1 MDRID
6 TRLRELNQELI
17 ETRNLT
23 IKTDHAVRNLAGD
36 MRELTK
42 MQEAFQKRTL
52 WSSGT
57 AYVLFVVLS
66 FGGLFLFFRAASS
79 STSMD
84 ESVAAEQLAQLG
96 VRITELEEDLERRR
110 DAEKEAWGFYELLE
124 RGSPEEVVERFPG
137 VQSRLVDRA
146 SVELFRREVDRLRQ
160 QLASDAFAD
169 GMRAYAA
176 SRWSDARE
184 SFQRSLNYREFA
196 PYTPELNYHLGD
208 ALFHLNDHATATRYY
223 NTAIASG
230 ELSRDLEP
238 LATYRLA
245 ESLRAMGRDREAL
258 DVYKVF
264 PTRFPNHPWRS
275 AAETR
280 AAALLTRIGAAQPD

>member
-6 TRLRELNQELI
+6 ARLRELNQELI

-36 MRELTK
+36 MRELTR
-42 MQEAFQKRTL
+42 MQETFQKRTL

-57 AYVLFVVLS
+57 AYVLFTVLAV
-66 FGGLFLFFRAASS
+66 GGLFLFFRAATSS
-79 STSMD
+79 SSAD
-84 ESVAAEQLAQLG
+84 EQVVQDQFRQFER
-96 VRITELEEDLERRR
+96 RIEELEQEVERRR
-110 DAEKEAWGFYELLE
+110 DSEKEAWGFYELLE
-124 RGSPEEVVERFPG
+124 RGSSEEVVERFPS

-146 SVELFRREVDRLRQ
+146 SIELFRREVDRIRQ
-160 QLASDAFAD
+160 QLATDAFAE
-169 GMRAYAA
+169 GMRAYSA
-176 SRWSDARE
+176 SRWQDARE

-208 ALFHLNDHATATRYY
+208 ALFHLNDHATAVRYY

-238 LATYRLA
+238 LATYRLG

-258 DVYKVF
+258 EVYKSF
-264 PTRFPNHPWRS
+264 QQRFPSHPWKS

-280 AAALLTRIGAAQPD
+280 ASALSQRLGASGP

>member
-6 TRLRELNQELI
+6 ARLRELNQELI

-23 IKTDHAVRNLAGD
+23 IKTDHSVRNVASEV
-36 MRELTK
+36 RELTRV
-42 MQEAFQKRTL
+42 QEEFHKRTL

-57 AYVLFVVLS
+57 AYVLFTLLVV
-66 FGGLFLFFRAASS
+66 GGMFFFFRVATS
-79 STSMD
+79 STTAD
-84 ESVAAEQLAQLG
+84 EQLVQEQLRQFEA
-96 VRITELEEDLERRR
+96 RIEELEQEVERRR
-110 DAEKEAWGFYELLE
+110 ESEKEAWGFYELLE
-124 RGSPEEVVERFPG
+124 RGSSEEVVERFPS
-137 VQSRLVDRA
+137 VQARLVDRA
-146 SVELFRREVDRLRQ
+146 SIELFRREVDRLRQ
-160 QLASDAFAD
+160 QLASDAFAE

-176 SRWSDARE
+176 SRWADARE

-196 PYTPELNYHLGD
+196 PYTPELHYHLGD
-208 ALFHLNDHATATRYY
+208 ALFQLNDHATAVRYY

-238 LATYRLA
+238 LATYRLG

-258 DVYKVF
+258 EIYKSF
-264 PTRFPNHPWRS
+264 QQRFPKHPWSS

-280 AAALLTRIGAAQPD
+280 ANALSQRLGAN